1 MDEEK
6 ETRSRKQQVFKCAQ
20 TSNMTHAKVGHSYSK
35 RSAMVVVAVVWK
47 PIHLVMLLGSFQ
59 GGQYFHIYKGII
71 LLWSLNIVALL
82 IYETKLFLRVQN
94 STGDGKAM
102 VTNFHYQNF
111 INIDF
116 DIDSDMY
123 QVLFLIT
130 ITT

>member
-1 MDEEK
+1 
-6 ETRSRKQQVFKCAQ
+6 
-20 TSNMTHAKVGHSYSK
+20 
-35 RSAMVVVAVVWK
+35 MVVVAVVWK

-82 IYETKLFLRVQN
+82 IYETKLFLGVQN

-111 INIDF
+111 WGKYEKVSKFIETNCPKVQIRW
-116 DIDSDMY
+116 
-123 QVLFLIT
+123 V
-130 ITT
+130 